1 LIYQHAAAGS
11 AMMTQ
16 SNTLLSES
24 LSTKSV
30 DARTMNV
37 ESAESSET
45 ETTLTLSLINQIDGL
60 IETDQENAEAWQE
73 MKSLLEQSLLETDKT
88 RIKTA
93 EF

>member
-1 LIYQHAAAGS
+1 
-11 AMMTQ
+11 MMTQ